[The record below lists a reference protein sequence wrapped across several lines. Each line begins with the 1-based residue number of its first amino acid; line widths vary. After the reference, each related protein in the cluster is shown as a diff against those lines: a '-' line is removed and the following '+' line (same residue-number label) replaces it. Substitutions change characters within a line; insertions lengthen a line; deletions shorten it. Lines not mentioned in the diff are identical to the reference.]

1 MKKAKPLV
9 GASARSVL
17 PLVLLTW
24 LNDGKDIQP
33 LNTCGIYPPNFFTNL
48 CEERKLKCN
57 WLMENGW

>member
-9 GASARSVL
+9 GASAKSVL

-33 LNTCGIYPPNFFTNL
+33 LNTCGIYPPNFFY
-48 CEERKLKCN
+48 KPV
-57 WLMENGW
+57 